1 MKKTSTKFFTL
12 VALSALAFGFTAC
25 SNSSDGGAA
34 LPSLVTTT
42 TNGGTSGAPNSDN
55 TGGQPNG
62 GSGGASAEA
71 NIFAGK
77 TFSRKDTGGSIQTY
91 TCKFDAQKCT
101 FTRLVDFN
109 IPGASTTAPAT
120 EHVYNYEY
128 SYNKEKR
135 LLFLKPS
142 AEGHYKAHVKNGVRT
157 IEPDAFS
164 NDAEFVAFVKKIYD
178 TDDAQIINSNRST
191 FFNQYGYSVNTGTGA
206 TEVSNEVLEKYK
218 AAKLEEKARSAKLC
232 TTMAYELSGQTLK
245 MAQDSRVPKGKN
257 LNEIF
262 GVYNVQLPIASSNYR
277 LRYSINYYTKGPD
290 IVEIN
295 NLSGTTNYKVDSIT
309 ENAINISATATNSM
323 NISAVTGVW
332 TYTPASQ
339 SFSYTTSKT
348 ETGATFTID
357 TLGTIT
363 VTYESENNFPDLTA
377 NFLDGEFGGTFTQ
390 QQ

>member
-12 VALSALAFGFTAC
+12 VALAALAFGMASC

-34 LPSLVTTT
+34 LPSLVATTT
-42 TNGGTSGAPNSDN
+42 NNGGTSGAPNSDN

-77 TFSRKDTGGSIQTY
+77 TFSRKDIGGSIQAY

-109 IPGASTTAPAT
+109 IPGALTTAPAS
-120 EHVYNYEY
+120 EFVFNYEY

-142 AEGHYKAHVKNGVRT
+142 AEGHYEEAHVKNGVRT

-178 TDDAQIINSNRST
+178 TDDAQLINPNRVT
-191 FFNQYGYSVNTGTGA
+191 FFYQYGYSDNTGA
-206 TEVSNEVLEKYK
+206 AEVSNEILEKYK
-218 AAKLEEKARSAKLC
+218 AAKLEEKTRRAKLC
-232 TTMAYELSGQTLK
+232 TIMAYELSGQTLK

-262 GVYNVQLPIASSNYR
+262 GVYDVQLPIASSNYT
-277 LRYSINYYTKGPD
+277 LRYTKNYYTLGPD

-295 NLSGTTNYKVDSIT
+295 NLSGNTYYKVDSIT

-323 NISAVTGVW
+323 NLSAGTGVW

-377 NFLDGEFGGTFTQ
+377 NFLDGYFGGVYTQ

>member
-12 VALSALAFGFTAC
+12 VALAALAFGMASC

-42 TNGGTSGAPNSDN
+42 NNGGASGAPNSDN

-77 TFSRKDTGGSIQTY
+77 TFIKKDLTQTY

-101 FTRLVDFN
+101 FTRLWEFN

-120 EHVYNYEY
+120 EYVYNYEY

-164 NDAEFVAFVKKIYD
+164 NDAEFVAFVKKIYA
-178 TDDAQIINSNRST
+178 TDDAQLINANRGT
-191 FFNQYGYSVNTGTGA
+191 YFGYYGYSDNTGA

-218 AAKLEEKARSAKLC
+218 AAKLEEKTRRAKLC
-232 TTMAYELSGQTLK
+232 TIMAYELSGQTLK
-245 MAQDSRVPKGKN
+245 MAQDSRVPKDKN

-262 GVYNVQLPIASSNYR
+262 GVYNVQLSTSSNYK
-277 LRYSINYYTKGPD
+277 LRYSTNYYTPGPD
-290 IVEIN
+290 IT
-295 NLSGTTNYKVDSIT
+295 GTTNYKVSSIS
-309 ENAINISATATNSM
+309 ENAINISDTATTS
-323 NISAVTGVW
+323 VTMLAPTGLW

-357 TLGTIT
+357 TIGTIT

-377 NFLDGEFGGTFTQ
+377 AILDGEFGGVYTQ

>member
-12 VALSALAFGFTAC
+12 VALAALAFGMASC

-34 LPSLVTTT
+34 LPSLVATTT
-42 TNGGTSGAPNSDN
+42 NNGGTSGAPNSDN

-71 NIFAGK
+71 NLFAGK
-77 TFSRKDTGGSIQTY
+77 TFSRKDIGGSIQAY

-109 IPGASTTAPAT
+109 IPGSSTTAPAS
-120 EHVYNYEY
+120 EFVFNYEY

-142 AEGHYKAHVKNGVRT
+142 AEGHYEARVKNGVRT

-178 TDDAQIINSNRST
+178 TDDAQIINSNRVT
-191 FFNQYGYSVNTGTGA
+191 FFYQYGYSDNTGA
-206 TEVSNEVLEKYK
+206 TEVSNEILEKYK
-218 AAKLEEKARSAKLC
+218 AAKLEEKTRRAKLC
-232 TTMAYELSGQTLK
+232 TIMAYELSGQTLK
-245 MAQDSRVPKGKN
+245 MAQDSRVPKDKN

-262 GVYNVQLPIASSNYR
+262 GVYNVQLSTSSNYK
-277 LRYSINYYTKGPD
+277 LRYSTNYYTPGPD
-290 IVEIN
+290 IT
-295 NLSGTTNYKVDSIT
+295 GTTNYKVSSIS
-309 ENAINISATATNSM
+309 ENAINISDTATT
-323 NISAVTGVW
+323 SATILAPTGLW

-377 NFLDGEFGGTFTQ
+377 NFLYGEFGGTFTQ

>member
-1 MKKTSTKFFTL
+1 MKKTAKIFAVL
-12 VALSALAFGFTAC
+12 LATTATIGILASC
-25 SNSSDGGAA
+25 SDGGAA

-42 TNGGTSGAPNSDN
+42 TNGGTSGAPNGDN
-55 TGGQPNG
+55 TG

-71 NIFAGK
+71 NIFEGK
-77 TFSRKDTGGSIQTY
+77 TFIKKDSTQTY

-109 IPGASTTAPAT
+109 IPGALTIPPAT
-120 EHVYNYEY
+120 EFVYNYEY

-178 TDDAQIINSNRST
+178 TDDTQLINSNRGI
-191 FFNQYGYSVNTGTGA
+191 FFNQYGYSDNTGA

-218 AAKLEEKARSAKLC
+218 AAKLEEKTRRAKLC
-232 TTMAYELSGQTLK
+232 TIMAYELSGQTLK
-245 MAQDSRVPKGKN
+245 MAQDSRVPKDKN

-262 GVYNVQLPIASSNYR
+262 GVYNVQLSTSSNYK
-277 LRYSINYYTKGPD
+277 LRYSTNYYTLGPD
-290 IVEIN
+290 IT
-295 NLSGTTNYKVDSIT
+295 GTTNYKVSSIS
-309 ENAINISATATNSM
+309 ENAINISDTATTSVTM
-323 NISAVTGVW
+323 LAPTGVW